1 MHVIL
6 DARKLDERTAA
17 HKYLKKIFSF
27 PDFYGENLDAL
38 YDLLSEMRDL
48 HIHLIHTEEADNY
61 FEKVMSVFRDL
72 PRAEIDIIDTY

>member
-1 MHVIL
+1 MHAVL
-6 DARKLDERTAA
+6 DARKLNERKEA

-48 HIHLIHTEEADNY
+48 HIHLIHTEEADGY
-61 FEKVMSVFRDL
+61 FEKVMSVFQDL
-72 PRAEIDIIDTY
+72 PGAEIDIIDSD